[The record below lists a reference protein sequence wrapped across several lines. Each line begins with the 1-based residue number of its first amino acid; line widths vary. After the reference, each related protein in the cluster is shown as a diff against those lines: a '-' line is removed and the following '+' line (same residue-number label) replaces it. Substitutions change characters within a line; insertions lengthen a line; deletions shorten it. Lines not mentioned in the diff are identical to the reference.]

1 MRKWRSILIMLL
13 ILGGLAG
20 GYYYYDY
27 YQNNNGTLPPR
38 TSSQPA
44 PLEYPVIEIQLS
56 GPVAESEAELSGL
69 AWYGEHLILLP
80 QYPQRLDNQLF
91 ALPKDEI
98 LAFLA
103 GESSEPLTPLPIP
116 LDASALIGEISG
128 FEGFEAIGFLEDQ
141 MLMTVEAR
149 AGFSMVGYLAIGEIR
164 PDLSEAWLDS
174 TTIAEISPQSNLSN
188 ASDETL
194 LIAGNRVMT
203 IYEANGQNLNARPQA
218 HQFDLTLTALKPL
231 DGISFPNI
239 EYRVTDA
246 TAVDVHNRFWVSNYL
261 FPDSIGKLKPAPDA
275 LFSAYGVGE
284 THAKTPTVERLLE
297 LQYTETGIQLT
308 NRAPIQL
315 ELADSSR
322 NWEGIVRLNEE
333 GFLLVTDKFPATM
346 LSFVPYRE

>member
-13 ILGGLAG
+13 VLGGLAG

-44 PLEYPVIEIQLS
+44 PLEFPVIDIPLN

-116 LDASALIGEISG
+116 FDASALIDEISG
-128 FEGFEAIGFLEDQ
+128 FEGFEAIGFLGDQ

-149 AGFSMVGYLAIGEIR
+149 GVFSMVGYLASGEIR
-164 PDLSEAWLDS
+164 SDLSDAWLDS
-174 TTIAEISPQSNLSN
+174 TTVAEISPQSKVSN

-203 IYEANGQNLNARPQA
+203 IYEANGQNLNATPQA
-218 HQFDLTLTALKPL
+218 HQFDLSLKPL
-231 DGISFPNI
+231 DDISFPNI

-246 TAVDVHNRFWVSNYL
+246 TSVDVHNRFWVTNYL

-275 LFSAYGVGE
+275 LFSAYGVGD

-297 LQYTETGIQLT
+297 LQYTETGIELS

-315 ELADSSR
+315 ELAESSR
-322 NWEGIVRLNEE
+322 NWEGIVRLDEE